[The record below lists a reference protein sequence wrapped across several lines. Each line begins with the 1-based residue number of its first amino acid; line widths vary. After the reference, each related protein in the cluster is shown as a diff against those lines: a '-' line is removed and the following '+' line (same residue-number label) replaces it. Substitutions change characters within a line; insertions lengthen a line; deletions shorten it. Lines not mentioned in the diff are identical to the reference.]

1 MAFSLTSPVTGG
13 AQTGFTSPTYT
24 VIVDTPPDINAKQYV
39 VSALGGTQTGVT
51 AHAVGNPF
59 TISMFRPKQFKQLGS
74 PNPATGVISNVPTNS
89 WKFIV
94 RKGAAPL
101 AGQPIKT
108 MVLTLTIDLP
118 AGVEVANPAEIRGAL
133 SALFGSVWQQ
143 SAALGDTLVQGVL

>member
-1 MAFSLTSPVTGG
+1 MTFALTSPITGG
-13 AQTGFTSPTYT
+13 PQTGFTSPTYT
-24 VIVDTPPDINAKQYV
+24 VIVDTPPDINAKQYA
-39 VSALGGTQTGVT
+39 VSALGGTQTGVS
-51 AHAVGNPF
+51 AHSVGNPF

-74 PNPATGVISNVPTNS
+74 PNPSTGVVANVPINT

-108 MVLTLTIDLP
+108 MVMTLSLDLP
-118 AGVEVANPAEIRGAL
+118 AGVETANPAEIRGAI